1 MHCISCAL
9 KRKVEKPLLFKQTL
23 KSRFTCLACQHFSFD
38 AKKSLDRERPFSLAL
53 RVVSLFSFL
62 SRLAPSITRVGIC
75 VSRVLLDR
83 LQKKER
89 LLVVYTGLS
98 WYTNMA
104 AVSLFWN
111 TNMADVTSC
120 AHTCYLTYITDF
132 GYLVGSAELRKCEH
146 AKKKKN
152 GRKLGKVKATEG
164 RRNRNDYY
172 RLSLPLLFSP
182 CHFRVHFTFASSLL
196 SESLE

>member
-1 MHCISCAL
+1 MCNIGGQLRETMRSAGC
-9 KRKVEKPLLFKQTL
+9 KRRLVNRAYSLTWPASMLINTNKRVFTKEK
-23 KSRFTCLACQHFSFD
+23 S
-38 AKKSLDRERPFSLAL
+38 
-53 RVVSLFSFL
+53 
-62 SRLAPSITRVGIC
+62 SIP
-75 VSRVLLDR
+75 
-83 LQKKER
+83 
-89 LLVVYTGLS
+89 TGLS
-98 WYTNMA
+98 WY
-104 AVSLFWN
+104 

-120 AHTCYLTYITDF
+120 AHTCYLTYIIDF

-196 SESLE
+196 SESSE